1 MSGDVMTAM
10 EKLGYSSDA
19 ILAVVKQM
27 AVDKSARQRGVT
39 AARVRKFRENE
50 RVSLTPVTPKSVPD
64 ATAVTHESVTEAWD
78 VTPKSVTEA
87 SDATAVTHES
97 VTEAWDVTPKSVTE
111 PEPYKE
117 NRERARVCSNG
128 SSFQSEPID
137 IKPTPLVLSKAKLK
151 PAVRKSSL
159 REDAQPS
166 DADKRLASEAGVSGS
181 EFRDEWR
188 AFRDHHCSRGNLMKN
203 WHLAWSTWLRNSR
216 RFKARASPVNGQ
228 KYRNGHMEL
237 AVNEM
242 REDYA
247 KCNGNHDG
255 KPVFDV
261 EVFLGKKPREARPGD
276 DGASLDA
283 RNDAEAPGELDFCG
297 VDGTNLP
304 LGPRR
309 PAR

>member
-1 MSGDVMTAM
+1 MSVDVMTAM

-50 RVSLTPVTPKSVPD
+50 RVSLTPVTP
-64 ATAVTHESVTEAWD
+64 ESVT
-78 VTPKSVTEA
+78 
-87 SDATAVTHES
+87 DATAVTHES

-117 NRERARVCSNG
+117 TASARVCSNG

-216 RFKARASPVNGQ
+216 RFKARAGPVNGQ

-283 RNDAEAPGELDFCG
+283 RNDAEAPGELDFGG